1 MILILG
7 LQPRFTIGFGD
18 TARLVLDWS
27 SFDRSRG
34 YLVDHAVNDQIDVAP
49 VLLDTLGLHKSLYS
63 S

>member
-7 LQPRFTIGFGD
+7 LQPRFTINFAN
-18 TARLVLDWS
+18 TARLVQGWS
-27 SFDRSRG
+27 SFQKSHW

-49 VLLDTLGLHKSLYS
+49 VLLDTLALHRSLYS